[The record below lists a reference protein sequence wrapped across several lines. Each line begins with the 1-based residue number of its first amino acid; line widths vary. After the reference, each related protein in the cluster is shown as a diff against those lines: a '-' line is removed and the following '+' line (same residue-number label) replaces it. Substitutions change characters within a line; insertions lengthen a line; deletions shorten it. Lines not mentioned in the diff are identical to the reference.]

1 LINSYKYCANPRYI
15 DLVIPRGSNSLV
27 TYVKSHTHIPVLG
40 HADGICSV
48 FIDGSADLDMCVDVV
63 VDGKVNYP
71 AACNATE
78 KVLIVSRVGAPDPS
92 GSARPEGA
100 GCERNSCELNSR
112 NLLHKTQTIILTQ

>member
-1 LINSYKYCANPRYI
+1 LKNTDIPSDAVQLVESRDEIASLLSQEKYIIINPRYI

-48 FIDGSADLDMCVDVV
+48 YVDGSADVDMCVDVI

-78 KVLIVSRVGAPDPS
+78 KVLIVRTDEQPA
-92 GSARPEGA
+92 
-100 GCERNSCELNSR
+100 
-112 NLLHKTQTIILTQ
+112 